1 MQIHGLS
8 KLTLLDYPGHIA
20 ATVFTGGCNFRCPY
34 CHNKE
39 LVIHPE
45 TYPTI
50 SEEEVIT
57 FLKSRV
63 GKLQGVCI
71 TGGEATLQPDLEDF
85 IKKIKEMGF
94 LVKLDTNGYRPEI
107 VRKLLDAQCIDYVAM
122 DIKNCKEKYALTCG
136 LPSMDTGRLEETVKM
151 LMDSDL
157 DYEFRTTIV
166 RELHETEDME
176 KIGQWIRGAKAY
188 FLQSYEESEG
198 VICPG
203 FTPKTKEELEQL
215 LQVVRRYVPQAAL
228 RGVEG

>member
-20 ATVFTGGCNFRCPY
+20 ATIFTGGCNFRCPY

-45 TYPTI
+45 QYPTI
-50 SEEEVIT
+50 PEEEVLS

-63 GKLQGVCI
+63 GKLQGVCV

-85 IKKIKEMGF
+85 IKQIKDMGL

-107 VRKLLDAQCIDYVAM
+107 VRKLMDEKCIDYVAM
-122 DIKNCKEKYALTCG
+122 DIKNSKEKYALTCG
-136 LPSMDTGRLEETVKM
+136 LSTMDIARLEETAQL
-151 LMDSDL
+151 LMESDL
-157 DYEFRTTIV
+157 QYEFRTTV
-166 RELHETEDME
+166 VQELHDKDDME

-198 VICPG
+198 VIRPG
-203 FTPKTKEELEQL
+203 FSAKSKEELEEML
-215 LQVVRRYVPQAAL
+215 KIARVYVPQAAL